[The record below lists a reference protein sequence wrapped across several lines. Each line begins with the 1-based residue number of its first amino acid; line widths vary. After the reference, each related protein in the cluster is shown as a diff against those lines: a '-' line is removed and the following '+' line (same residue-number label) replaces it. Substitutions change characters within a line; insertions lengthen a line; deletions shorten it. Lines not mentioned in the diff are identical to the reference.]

1 MAAEPALNPLNPLDF
16 PRPKRMS
23 LADEIANTISEAIA
37 TRRLKSGERVVELSL
52 VEKLGVSRVPIREA
66 LKVLHAQGILTG
78 ESHKGYRVAEF
89 DDKTVENVLEIR
101 LRIETI
107 LLRDAIQQW
116 HDGVGDMSGLDEAIR
131 QMKVAAQIGDR
142 LASLHA
148 DLQFH
153 NAIRQSAHNDIAATI
168 WDAIARHVIIIFNR
182 ENFRDDNLEAIV
194 TQHTAFRDFIKT
206 CVANPPEEDVVL
218 EALREHFLQVARK
231 KTAA

>member
-1 MAAEPALNPLNPLDF
+1 MAAEPALDLSNPFGF

-37 TRRLKSGERVVELSL
+37 TRRLKSGERVVELNL

-89 DDKTVENVLEIR
+89 DDKTVDNVLEIR
-101 LRIETI
+101 LRVETI
-107 LLRDAIQQW
+107 LLRDAILQW
-116 HDGVGDMSGLDEAIR
+116 HEGVGDISGLDEAIR
-131 QMKVAAQIGDR
+131 QMEIAAQIGDR
-142 LASLHA
+142 LASLKA

-168 WDAIARHVIIIFNR
+168 WDAIARHVMIIFNR

-194 TQHTAFRDFIKT
+194 KQHTAFRDFIKT
-206 CVANPPEEDVVL
+206 CVANPPEEEVIL

>member
-1 MAAEPALNPLNPLDF
+1 MAAEPTLNLLNPLGF
-16 PRPKRMS
+16 PRPKRLS

-89 DDKTVENVLEIR
+89 DDKTVENVLEVR
-101 LRIETI
+101 LRVETI

-116 HDGVGDMSGLDEAIR
+116 HDGAADMSGLDEAIR
-131 QMKVAAQIGDR
+131 QMEIAAQIGDR
-142 LASLHA
+142 LASLNA

-168 WDAIARHVIIIFNR
+168 WDAIARHVMIIFNR

-194 TQHTAFRDFIKT
+194 TQHTAFRDFIKK
-206 CVANPPEEDVVL
+206 CVAHPPEEDVIL

>member
-89 DDKTVENVLEIR
+89 DDKTVDNVLEIR

-107 LLRDAIQQW
+107 LLRDAIHQW
-116 HDGVGDMSGLDEAIR
+116 HNGVGDLSGLDEAIR
-131 QMKVAAQIGDR
+131 HMEIAAQIGDR
-142 LASLHA
+142 LASLNA
-148 DLQFH
+148 DLLFH
-153 NAIRQSAHNDIAATI
+153 NAIRQAAHNDIAATM
-168 WDAIARHVIIIFNR
+168 WDAIARHVMIIFNR

-194 TQHTAFRDFIKT
+194 TQHTAFRDFIRK
-206 CVANPPEEDVVL
+206 CVENPPEEEVVL
-218 EALREHFLQVARK
+218 ESLREHFLQVARK